1 MSLCALK
8 YLGLCGNPAAQ
19 YQYATQEWC
28 KLAQLSEEDAAK
40 VKDEGLC
47 EYHSRHPER
56 INSPTTTSP
65 PAKKLR
71 SDTPTSLTSPA
82 VAKSPLSVPQMEE
95 AGPQT
100 AGKIAMKPCLG
111 TNNEAL
117 EKFIEH
123 RFGKII
129 PDDEGYLW
137 GYKQRGWT
145 TFKSMLCTGEAR
157 SAAALRCEECHN
169 LFHAMSRAKTRKS
182 DSAEAHKFVPISS
195 LRVSPYV
202 REMIEKFKK
211 DNNAGAS
218 TTPTDKDDDL
228 EVEVSPLRALLWS
241 VS

>member
-1 MSLCALK
+1 
-8 YLGLCGNPAAQ
+8 
-19 YQYATQEWC
+19 
-28 KLAQLSEEDAAK
+28 
-40 VKDEGLC
+40 
-47 EYHSRHPER
+47 
-56 INSPTTTSP
+56 
-65 PAKKLR
+65 
-71 SDTPTSLTSPA
+71 
-82 VAKSPLSVPQMEE
+82 
-95 AGPQT
+95 
-100 AGKIAMKPCLG
+100 MKPCLG

-211 DNNAGAS
+211 ENNTSAS